1 MIVLHKFTSPIQYI
15 VLLYEENQ
23 DIIFLLW
30 LFASIFI
37 LSSFLDATVGVAN
50 SVIVYGK
57 IIQRGTEATS
67 ETIEYIGVFAN

>member
-15 VLLYEENQ
+15 VLLYGENQ

-50 SVIVYGK
+50 SVVVCGK
-57 IIQRGTEATS
+57 IIQRGTEATG